1 MPERRRRNPSAPQW
15 VFIGLL
21 FCVALCVM
29 IIVVLLT
36 GKGVNSN
43 PVTQNIN
50 RSVTKKAVE
59 EYVSRELGD
68 EIDIAGIQNSM
79 TKEDSETVNEIIN
92 KYADSGVLSDAVAAM
107 RENGG
112 DVSATISELRDR
124 IDEEDIETVK
134 ELYGKYKNQ

>member
-1 MPERRRRNPSAPQW
+1 
-15 VFIGLL
+15 
-21 FCVALCVM
+21 M